1 MQHSGQQ
8 HSGQQHSGQPEQP
21 AVVNAGR
28 LRALAFWH
36 AWSALMVAPVLLVL
50 LLTGAAYLF
59 DREFDALWCQ
69 QAYQTQP
76 VHRQTG
82 APLQAAS
89 LQQQQDFLRQQ
100 FPHAQLQRVIL
111 PRDWPADGSST
122 VDNSSTA
129 GSQHA
134 VRWQLQQH
142 GQPLLVYLDPYQL
155 QINATE
161 DPTRSPMALIRRL
174 HGELL
179 AGNAGAYLIEWMS
192 CWTLLLLTG
201 AWLWWPRRPD
211 GQPRGVFSGLAGVLW
226 PRRRRDGSIHWRD
239 WHAIPAL
246 FSSLA
251 LAFLVLTGL
260 PWSVFWGEQFAALS
274 AQLSQANSQANSQAA
289 TQATSQANNHA
300 ASQSSGP
307 AAPAPTGWA
316 WLAPSPNFH
325 LPAAL
330 SARSAADPHAEH
342 RQAAKKEVTVTD
354 GQLAWSDRQWPV
366 PASQQRH
373 VLTDI
378 SVVEPWL
385 DQLPL
390 AQFGPGVRLMYP
402 GSSGEP
408 FKISYVPDQAQ
419 GQRTLYIDAV
429 SGQLLG
435 DIGWQQYSL
444 AAKVVEWGVMVHLGR
459 QYGVLNQLVN
469 LLFCL
474 LAIGALLAGLRL
486 WWQRRSS
493 GRWLPRRQRADRLPK
508 RLQVAVLVLV
518 ILFPLLLA
526 AVLLQQ
532 LLRLWLL
539 RGSQ

>member
-1 MQHSGQQ
+1 MQHSD
-8 HSGQQHSGQPEQP
+8 QPEQP
-21 AVVNAGR
+21 AAVNAGR
-28 LRALAFWH
+28 LRAVAFWH

-59 DREFDALWCQ
+59 DREFDALWYQ

-111 PRDWPADGSST
+111 PPDWPADGSAT
-122 VDNSSTA
+122 ADSSTTA
-129 GSQHA
+129 GNRTA
-134 VRWQLQQH
+134 VSWQLQQQ
-142 GQPLLVYLDPYQL
+142 GPPLLVYLDPYQL

-179 AGNAGAYLIEWMS
+179 AGTDGAYLIEWVS
-192 CWTLLLLTG
+192 CWTLLLLLTG

-211 GQPRGVFSGLAGVLW
+211 GQPRGVISGLAGVLW

-260 PWSVFWGEQFAALS
+260 PWSVFWGEQFASLS
-274 AQLSQANSQANSQAA
+274 AQLSQVSRQAPSHASTQAASQAA
-289 TQATSQANNHA
+289 SPW
-300 ASQSSGP
+300 SGP
-307 AAPAPTGWA
+307 AAPAASGWA
-316 WLAPSPNFH
+316 WLTPSPNFH

-330 SARSAADPHAEH
+330 SAMPTADPHAAH
-342 RQAAKKEVTVTD
+342 RQMAVSAAEVAVTD

-366 PASQQRH
+366 PASQHRH
-373 VLTDI
+373 GLADI

-385 DQLPL
+385 TRLPL

-402 GSSGEP
+402 GSSGAP
-408 FKISYVPDQAQ
+408 FTISYVPDQAQ

-429 SGQLLG
+429 SGQLLA

-474 LAIGALLAGLRL
+474 LAVGALLAGLRL

-493 GRWLPRRQRADRLPK
+493 GRWLPLRQRADRLPK
-508 RLQVAVLVLV
+508 RLQAALLVLVL
-518 ILFPLLLA
+518 LFPLLLA
-526 AVLLQQ
+526 AVVLQ
-532 LLRLWLL
+532 LFLRLWLL
-539 RGSQ
+539 RQRLRPGR

>member
-1 MQHSGQQ
+1 MQHA
-8 HSGQQHSGQPEQP
+8 GQPEQP
-21 AVVNAGR
+21 AAVNAGR
-28 LRALAFWH
+28 LRAVAFWH

-59 DREFDALWCQ
+59 DREFDALWYQ
-69 QAYQTQP
+69 QAYQTQS

-111 PRDWPADGSST
+111 PRDLPVGDSAASTDDGRQ
-122 VDNSSTA
+122 A
-129 GSQHA
+129 LHGQA
-134 VRWQLQQH
+134 ARWQLLLH
-142 GQPLLVYLDPYQL
+142 GKPLLVYLDPYQL

-161 DPTRSPMALIRRL
+161 DPTRAPMALIRRL

-179 AGNAGAYLIEWMS
+179 LGTAGAYLIEWVS
-192 CWTLLLLTG
+192 CWTLLLLLTG

-211 GQPRGVFSGLAGVLW
+211 GQPRGVVSGLAGVLW

-251 LAFLVLTGL
+251 LVFLVLTGL
-260 PWSVFWGEQFAALS
+260 PWSVFWGEQFAGLS
-274 AQLSQANSQANSQAA
+274 AHLSQASSQASSHA
-289 TQATSQANNHA
+289 TTQA
-300 ASQSSGP
+300 ASQSSGL

-316 WLAPSPNFH
+316 WLTPSPNFH
-325 LPAAL
+325 LPAGLTTDPLATM
-330 SARSAADPHAEH
+330 SADPHAEH
-342 RQAAKKEVTVTD
+342 RQAASEEVTVTD
-354 GQLAWSDRQWPV
+354 GQLAWSDRQLAV
-366 PASQQRH
+366 PASQRVAGQA
-373 VLTDI
+373 DI
-378 SVVEPWL
+378 ALVEPWL
-385 DQLPL
+385 TRLPL

-402 GSSGEP
+402 ASRDEP

-419 GQRTLYIDAV
+419 GQRTVYIDAV
-429 SGQLLG
+429 SGQLLA

-459 QYGVLNQLVN
+459 QYGVVNQLLN

-474 LAIGALLAGLRL
+474 LAMGALLAGLRL

-493 GRWLPRRQRADRLPK
+493 GRWLPQRQRTDRLPK
-508 RLQVAVLVLV
+508 RLQTALLVLV
-518 ILFPLLLA
+518 VLFPLLTA
-526 AVLLQQ
+526 AVLLQW
-532 LLRLWLL
+532 LLWQWLL
-539 RGSQ
+539 RGR

>member
-1 MQHSGQQ
+1 MQHA
-8 HSGQQHSGQPEQP
+8 GQPEQP
-21 AVVNAGR
+21 AAVNAGR
-28 LRALAFWH
+28 LRAVAFWH

-59 DREFDALWCQ
+59 DREFDALWYQ
-69 QAYQTQP
+69 QAYQTQS

-111 PRDWPADGSST
+111 PRDLPVGDSAASTDGGRQ
-122 VDNSSTA
+122 A
-129 GSQHA
+129 LHGQA
-134 VRWQLQQH
+134 ARWQLLLH
-142 GQPLLVYLDPYQL
+142 GKPLLVYLDPYQL

-161 DPTRSPMALIRRL
+161 DPTRAPMALIRRL

-179 AGNAGAYLIEWMS
+179 LGTPGAYLIEWVS
-192 CWTLLLLTG
+192 CWTLLLLLTG

-211 GQPRGVFSGLAGVLW
+211 GQPRGVVSGVAGVLL
-226 PRRRRDGSIHWRD
+226 PRRRRDGSVHWRD

-260 PWSVFWGEQFAALS
+260 PWSVFWGEQFAGLS
-274 AQLSQANSQANSQAA
+274 AHLS
-289 TQATSQANNHA
+289 QATSQTSSQ
-300 ASQSSGP
+300 ASVTS
-307 AAPAPTGWA
+307 TGWA
-316 WLAPSPNFH
+316 WLTPSPNFH

-330 SARSAADPHAEH
+330 NAMSAVDQHAAH
-342 RQAAKKEVTVTD
+342 RQMAVSATEVAVTD
-354 GQLAWSDRQWPV
+354 GQLAWSDRQLPV
-366 PASQQRH
+366 PAGQYRSGQA
-373 VLTDI
+373 DI
-378 SVVEPWL
+378 ALVEPWL
-385 DQLPL
+385 TRLPL
-390 AQFGPGVRLMYP
+390 AQFGPGIRLMYP
-402 GSSGEP
+402 ASRGEP

-419 GQRTLYIDAV
+419 GQRTVYIDAV
-429 SGQLLG
+429 SGQLLA

-474 LAIGALLAGLRL
+474 LAMGALLAGLRL
-486 WWQRRSS
+486 WWLRRSS
-493 GRWLPRRQRADRLPK
+493 GRWLPLRQRSDRLP
-508 RLQVAVLVLV
+508 RRMQAALLILVL
-518 ILFPLLLA
+518 LFPMLFA
-526 AVLLQQ
+526 AVLLQ
-532 LLRLWLL
+532 WLL
-539 RGSQ
+539 QPWLRRR